1 MNIEPIEIFNNKT
14 KCVGKLGDKDVL
26 GYLTKFKWENG
37 EGYAFLF
44 PAGMGNIQLNKITS
58 VETEQQEI
66 RNFAVV
72 FDSTNCDLEFRSLDT
87 HGDYYIVGEIDI
99 IHRDL
104 NDDSFEVPYISVG
117 DWSFVVTCDDITS
130 EEFKVGDIVQFDLLG
145 LELFD
150 EGIY

>member
-14 KCVGKLGDKDVL
+14 KSVGRLGDKDVL
-26 GYLTKFKWENG
+26 GYWTKFIWENG

-44 PAGMGNIQLNKITS
+44 PGGRCNIQLNKITS
-58 VETEQQEI
+58 VETGQQEI
-66 RNFAVV
+66 RNFGVV
-72 FDSTNCDLEFRSLDT
+72 SDSTNCDLEFRSLDT
-87 HGDYYIVGEIDI
+87 YGDYHIIGEIAI
-99 IHRDL
+99 IHRDWD
-104 NDDSFEVPYISVG
+104 DDSFEVAYISVG
-117 DWSFVVTCDDITS
+117 DWSFVVTCDEIYS